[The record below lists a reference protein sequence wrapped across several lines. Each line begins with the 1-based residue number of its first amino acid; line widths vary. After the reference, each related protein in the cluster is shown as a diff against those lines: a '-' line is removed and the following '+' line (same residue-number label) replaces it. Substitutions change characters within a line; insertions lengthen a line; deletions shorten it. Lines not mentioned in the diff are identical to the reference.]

1 MRSPRPVSKILTRL
15 LWKLVYAIA
24 SVTGGRFARPPA
36 LRAYLSRP
44 FALSPVEGISG
55 LLGWV
60 LSGSRRESFGLIRP
74 HARSE
79 VSMAVHAMVSQK
91 KRFPKT
97 TSLVLAGT
105 VFLAGCG
112 EPEKPAQMFQ
122 GLPQKFEEELKFEK
136 AQTLGGTVNDEKEPV
151 TEERWRPPTKK
162 GNTIAETLL
171 EGSNR
176 FSIVIPAGTPLPIL
190 LKAYRE
196 GSEPLIVAVADSF
209 EPIQHQ
215 SQDHGH
221 RRKSQVLG
229 RLYRKNLMA
238 AAMMSSTVPEE
249 GQDHLRLRGDPTK
262 RYGGWH

>member
-1 MRSPRPVSKILTRL
+1 
-15 LWKLVYAIA
+15 
-24 SVTGGRFARPPA
+24 
-36 LRAYLSRP
+36 
-44 FALSPVEGISG
+44 
-55 LLGWV
+55 
-60 LSGSRRESFGLIRP
+60 
-74 HARSE
+74 
-79 VSMAVHAMVSQK
+79 MAVHEMVSKK

-151 TEERWRPPTKK
+151 TRGKVAATDEK

-196 GSEPLIVAVADSF
+196 GSEPLIVAIADSF
-209 EPIQHQ
+209 E
-215 SQDHGH
+215 SQYNINPKTTAIAEKA
-221 RRKSQVLG
+221 KSLG
-229 RLYRKNLMA
+229 GYTRKNLMA
-238 AAMMSSTVPEE
+238 AAMMSSTVPEKDKTTS
-249 GQDHLRLRGDPTK
+249 GFRGDPTK